1 MVRQIKILTRAQ
13 MCNFFNINVARY
25 SRDRRKKAGVI
36 ALMAVWILV
45 IAMICFYVG
54 MLSYGYLQMGLGSVL
69 PMLLTAI
76 AGIII
81 LGFTVIKAGAVIFQ
95 RNSYE
100 VLCALP
106 VSGRAIVV
114 SRFLSMYVGNVLLAF
129 TIMIPGMAVQ
139 GYFLKPGIGF
149 YLTGVLGSL
158 FIPLM
163 PMAVAVFLGALVTAA
178 ASRMKHKS
186 LVASGLT
193 VLMALGIMVLSSS
206 LGLMEEELTPAMLLN
221 LSGMIADMVG
231 RLYPPALWLGRAMFS
246 GDMGQAVLYF
256 GLSVA
261 VFLVMAVIVSANFQ
275 KICQSLYSTAAAHNY
290 RLRELKQD
298 SVLNALYKKELK
310 RYFASSIYVTN
321 TIIGPI
327 MMMGFAV
334 MVFLIGEEQIQM
346 YLSFVQDITGLIPF
360 ILAVTACLM
369 TTTCT
374 SISMEGREWW
384 IVKSLPVPAKTV
396 YDSKILVNLT
406 LIAPFYVGSE
416 ILLILKLRPNGR
428 GLWWLIVL
436 PVIFMIFACV
446 FGIFVN
452 LLLPSFD
459 WENETVVVKQSAS
472 ALVGGLGGT
481 LVILLCALPVIF
493 LKNVPQ
499 DVMKAIIAVMMTG
512 VTVLLYKKII
522 KTELK
527 DIGAA

>member
-1 MVRQIKILTRAQ
+1 
-13 MCNFFNINVARY
+13 
-25 SRDRRKKAGVI
+25 
-36 ALMAVWILV
+36 
-45 IAMICFYVG
+45 
-54 MLSYGYLQMGLGSVL
+54 
-69 PMLLTAI
+69 
-76 AGIII
+76 
-81 LGFTVIKAGAVIFQ
+81 
-95 RNSYE
+95 
-100 VLCALP
+100 
-106 VSGRAIVV
+106 
-114 SRFLSMYVGNVLLAF
+114 
-129 TIMIPGMAVQ
+129 
-139 GYFLKPGIGF
+139 
-149 YLTGVLGSL
+149 
-158 FIPLM
+158 
-163 PMAVAVFLGALVTAA
+163 
-178 ASRMKHKS
+178 
-186 LVASGLT
+186 
-193 VLMALGIMVLSSS
+193 
-206 LGLMEEELTPAMLLN
+206 
-221 LSGMIADMVG
+221 
-231 RLYPPALWLGRAMFS
+231 
-246 GDMGQAVLYF
+246 
-256 GLSVA
+256 
-261 VFLVMAVIVSANFQ
+261 
-275 KICQSLYSTAAAHNY
+275 
-290 RLRELKQD
+290 
-298 SVLNALYKKELK
+298 
-310 RYFASSIYVTN
+310 
-321 TIIGPI
+321 

-472 ALVGGLGGT
+472 ALVGGLGGA

-499 DVMKAIIAVMMTG
+499 DVMKAVIAVMMTG